1 MLTRT
6 LPRFGSRRS
15 RHVFERNYMVYRS
28 QWLMLV
34 SGFFEPLFYLLSIG
48 LGLNHLV
55 GNLTVGGR
63 VVSYATFVAPGM
75 LATSAMNGAVID
87 SIFNTFFRL
96 KISHAYEAILATPLD
111 VTDVALGEVWWA
123 LARAGIYGAS
133 FLICMV
139 LLGDAGSPWV
149 ILCWPA
155 ALLTSLAFSCVGLAA
170 CTYIRSWLDFDI
182 VALVQ
187 LPLFL
192 FSATFFPITLFP
204 RWLGAIV
211 AVSPLYQSAAL
222 LRGLSLG
229 QFEWIMVMRA
239 GYLLVIALAGL
250 GLAARRFQR
259 ILVP

>member
-6 LPRFGSRRS
+6 LPHFGSRRS
-15 RHVFERNYMVYRS
+15 VHVFERNFMVYRS

-48 LGLNHLV
+48 IGLNHLV
-55 GNLTVGGR
+55 GPIKVNGEW
-63 VVSYATFVAPGM
+63 VSYATFVAPGM

-96 KISHAYEAILATPLD
+96 KISHAYDAILSTPLD

-123 LARAGIYGAS
+123 LARAALYGAS
-133 FLICMV
+133 FLVCMA
-139 LLGDAGSPWV
+139 LLGDASTPWV

-155 ALLTSLAFSCVGLAA
+155 AILTSFAFSCAGLAA
-170 CTYIRSWLDFDI
+170 CTFLRSWQDFDL

-192 FSATFFPITLFP
+192 FSATFFPITLYP
-204 RWLGAIV
+204 AWLGAIV
-211 AVSPLYQSAAL
+211 SFSPLYQSAAL
-222 LRGLSLG
+222 LRGLDLG
-229 QFEWIMVMRA
+229 QFQWIMLIRA
-239 GYLLVIALAGL
+239 GYLVAIALVAL
-250 GLAARRFQR
+250 TFAARRFQR

>member
-6 LPRFGSRRS
+6 LPQFGSRRS
-15 RHVFERNYMVYRS
+15 LRIFERNFMVYRS
-28 QWLMLV
+28 QWLMLI

-48 LGLNHLV
+48 IGLNQLV

-63 VVSYATFVAPGM
+63 IVSYAIYVAPGM

-96 KISHAYEAILATPLD
+96 KISHTYEAVLSTPLD

-123 LARAGIYGAS
+123 LARAGLYAAS
-133 FLICMV
+133 FIICMA
-139 LLGDAGSPWV
+139 LLGDTVSAWV

-155 ALLTSLAFSCVGLAA
+155 ALLTSLTFSCLGLAA
-170 CTYIRSWLDFDI
+170 CTYIRSWQDFD
-182 VALVQ
+182 LVTLIQ
-187 LPLFL
+187 LPIFL
-192 FSATFFPITLFP
+192 FSATFFPISLYP
-204 RWLGAIV
+204 RWLGAFIS
-211 AVSPLYQSAAL
+211 VSPLYQSAAL

-229 QFEWIMVMRA
+229 QFDWIMTLRA
-239 GYLLVIALAGL
+239 GYLLALGVAGL
-250 GLAARRFQR
+250 WLAARRFRR

>member
-15 RHVFERNYMVYRS
+15 VHIFERNFMVYRS

-48 LGLNHLV
+48 IGLNKLV
-55 GNLTVGGR
+55 GPIPDGGR
-63 VVSYATFVAPGM
+63 LISYATFVAPGM

-96 KISHAYEAILATPLD
+96 KISRSYEAVLATPLD

-123 LARAGIYGAS
+123 LARAAIYAAS
-133 FLICMV
+133 FIVCMV
-139 LLGDAGSPWV
+139 LLGDAGGVWV
-149 ILCWPA
+149 VLCWPA
-155 ALLTSLAFSCVGLAA
+155 AILTSFAFSCIGLAA
-170 CTYIRSWLDFDI
+170 CTYMRSWQDFDLI
-182 VALVQ
+182 NLVQ

-192 FSATFFPITLFP
+192 FSATFFPISLYP

-211 AVSPLYQSAAL
+211 AFSPLYQSAAL

-229 QFEWIMVMRA
+229 QFQWIMILRG
-239 GYLLVIALAGL
+239 GYLFALAIVGL
-250 GLAARRFQR
+250 ALAARRFRR

>member
-15 RHVFERNYMVYRS
+15 LHIFERNFMVYRS
-28 QWLMLV
+28 QWVMLV

-48 LGLNHLV
+48 IGLNKLV
-55 GNLTVGGR
+55 GNLTIDGR
-63 VVSYATFVAPGM
+63 VITYATFVAPGM

-87 SIFNTFFRL
+87 SIYNTFFRL
-96 KISHAYEAILATPLD
+96 KISHAYDAVLSTPLD

-123 LARAGIYGAS
+123 LARAAAYAAS
-133 FLICMV
+133 FIVCMV
-139 LLGDAGSPWV
+139 LLGDAGSAWV
-149 ILCWPA
+149 VLCWPA
-155 ALLTSLAFSCVGLAA
+155 ALLTSLTFSCLGLAA
-170 CTYIRSWLDFDI
+170 CTYIRSWQDFDL

-192 FSATFFPITLFP
+192 FSATFFPISLYP

-211 AVSPLYQSAAL
+211 SVSPLYQSAAL
-222 LRGLSLG
+222 LRGLALG
-229 QFEWIMVMRA
+229 QFQWIMTLRA
-239 GYLLVIALAGL
+239 GYLFALAAIALSI
-250 GLAARRFQR
+250 AARRFRR

>member
-1 MLTRT
+1 MLTRA

-15 RHVFERNYMVYRS
+15 LHVFERNFMAYRS

-48 LGLNHLV
+48 IGLNHLV
-55 GNLTVGGR
+55 GNLSVGGR

-96 KISHAYEAILATPLD
+96 KISHTYEAILATPLD

-123 LARAGIYGAS
+123 LARAGLYGAS
-133 FLICMV
+133 FIICMV
-139 LLGDAGSPWV
+139 ALGDTASAWV

-155 ALLTSLAFSCVGLAA
+155 ALLTSLTFSCLGLAA
-170 CTYIRSWLDFDI
+170 CTYIRSWQDFDL
-182 VALVQ
+182 VTLVQ
-187 LPLFL
+187 LPIFL
-192 FSATFFPITLFP
+192 FSATFFPISLYP
-204 RWLGAIV
+204 HWLGGVISL
-211 AVSPLYQSAAL
+211 SPLYQSAAL
-222 LRGLSLG
+222 LRGVSLG
-229 QFEWIMVMRA
+229 QFDWIMTLRA
-239 GYLLVIALAGL
+239 GYLLALALAGL
-250 GLAARRFQR
+250 LVASRRFRR

>member
-15 RHVFERNYMVYRS
+15 LHVFERNFRVYRS

-48 LGLNHLV
+48 IGLNHLV
-55 GNLTVGGR
+55 GNLPVAGR
-63 VVSYATFVAPGM
+63 IVSYATFVAPGM

-96 KISHAYEAILATPLD
+96 KISHTYDALLSTPLD
-111 VTDVALGEVWWA
+111 VTDVALGEVLWA
-123 LARAGIYGAS
+123 LARAALYAAS
-133 FLICMV
+133 FIVCMV
-139 LLGDAGSPWV
+139 LLGDSGSLWV
-149 ILCWPA
+149 VLCWPA
-155 ALLTSLAFSCVGLAA
+155 AILTSLTFGCVGLAA
-170 CTYIRSWLDFDI
+170 CTYMRSWQDFDV

-192 FSATFFPITLFP
+192 FSGTFFPISSYP
-204 RWLGAIV
+204 HWLGALV
-211 AVSPLYQSAAL
+211 SVSPLYQSAAL
-222 LRGLSLG
+222 LRGFALG
-229 QFEWIMVMRA
+229 QFQWIMIFRV
-239 GYLLVIALAGL
+239 GYLLAIALV
-250 GLAARRFQR
+250 GLAIATKRFRR